1 MSALIEDMQLT
12 TSVMD
17 IFQALLKSLEAM
29 GNATSVIA
37 HNTGSEIDKFF
48 LEKQI
53 KEEARVLKDFISHM
67 EKGREVKAVEVLD
80 HDQANLMTQILKSEG
95 VPFIANTT
103 EKGMLFM
110 YKDIDVERFMSIA
123 KEAERYVADKGHE
136 MNHPEFMEKIGTKQ
150 EYVKVE
156 GLTEEEVAVFRR
168 EADKQTDPF
177 IFAVTKDSKGTYEIC
192 ANKKDVL
199 ERTINDTLFV
209 MGTAQGQKYAKEL
222 TPFEKSRDVFLE
234 KAKEMS
240 RGNTPAYIIDA
251 KNPTHIIE
259 LSRDTFRTHG
269 VGVDK
274 EGKVVDIAAR
284 YAKPISH
291 DIYSEI
297 KTLKMEKPIL
307 VSPYEATSFI
317 NGLTREGT
325 IQFAAKYTG
334 SPEKFIGLSQ
344 MLEDKFVGKSLE
356 PPIHE
361 PKLEV
366 VSMAQDFKIKARDMT
381 VYHNIPLP
389 TLLKIEKANIDGVYT
404 YNKGNTREV
413 ACTPEAAD
421 AVAKIMK
428 ESLAKDKGS
437 LDTWL
442 TMEKYKGH
450 GERGENKDDVYYI
463 VDASFPDA
471 VLEISPQDLTYSDT
485 EVVQKL
491 EIPDGSSRDDV
502 ALAQIFQMGA
512 PIVLSKDEYDLM
524 IEEGFEGKQQ
534 IIESHFMNPMSSNVV
549 KAEQEKLENEREK
562 LENLIYSPD
571 SQKLLKKDITPAQQ
585 YVLKQHE
592 KRNLKAKELGKLEVK
607 ELDIDKGTQTREAK
621 DIELDR

>member
-29 GNATSVIA
+29 GNATAMIA
-37 HNTGSEIDKFF
+37 RNTENEINKMF

-53 KEEARVLKDFISHM
+53 KEEARVLKDFISHI

-80 HDQANLMTQILKSEG
+80 HDQANLMTKILKSEG

-110 YKDIDVERFMSIA
+110 YKDVDGEKFMAIA
-123 KEAERYVADKGHE
+123 KEAERYISDKGHE

-150 EYVKVE
+150 EYAKVE
-156 GLTEEEVAVFRR
+156 GLSEEEVAVFRR
-168 EADKQTDPF
+168 EADKQSDAF
-177 IFAVTKDSKGTYEIC
+177 IFAVTRDSKGTYEIC
-192 ANKKDVL
+192 ADKKDIL
-199 ERTINDTLFV
+199 EKTINDTLFV

-222 TPFEKSRDVFLE
+222 TPFEKSRDAFIDT
-234 KAKEMS
+234 AKEMS
-240 RGNTPAYIIDA
+240 RGKSPAYIIDV

-259 LSRDTFRTHG
+259 LSGDTFRTHG

-274 EGKVVDIAAR
+274 EGKIIDVAAR

-291 DIYSEI
+291 DIYSEM
-297 KTLKMEKPIL
+297 KTLKMERPIL

-344 MLEDKFVGKSLE
+344 MLEDKFVGKAIE
-356 PPIHE
+356 PPMQE

-366 VSMAQDFKIKARDMT
+366 VSMAQDFKEKARDMT

-413 ACTPEAAD
+413 ACTPEAA
-421 AVAKIMK
+421 AEVGKIMK

-450 GERGENKDDVYYI
+450 GERGENKDEAYYI

-471 VLEISPQDLTYSDT
+471 VLEISPQDITYKDT
-485 EVVQKL
+485 KIEQKL
-491 EIPDGSSRDDV
+491 EVPSGISRDDV
-502 ALAQIFQMGA
+502 ILAQVFQMGA
-512 PIVLSKDEYDLM
+512 PIVLNKEEYDLAKEDYKAM
-524 IEEGFEGKQQ
+524 EQ
-534 IIESHFMNPMSSNVV
+534 IIDSYYMNPMTSNVV
-549 KAEQEKLENEREK
+549 KAEQERLENEREK
-562 LENLIYSPD
+562 LDSLINSPE
-571 SQKLLKKDITPAQQ
+571 SQKSLKKDITPAQQ
-585 YVLKQHE
+585 YVLKQYE
-592 KRNLKAKELGKLEVK
+592 KRDLRAKEQGKLEVK
-607 ELDIDKGTQTREAK
+607 EFDVDKGTQTRDVK
-621 DIELDR
+621 DIEPDR

>member
-17 IFQALLKSLEAM
+17 IFQSLLKSLEAM
-29 GNATSVIA
+29 GHAMSTIATS
-37 HNTGSEIDKFF
+37 TGNEIDKLF
-48 LEKQI
+48 LEKQM

-67 EKGREVKAVEVLD
+67 EKGREIKAVEVLD
-80 HDQANLMTQILKSEG
+80 HDQANLMTQLLKSEG
-95 VPFIANTT
+95 IPFIANTT

-110 YKDIDVERFMSIA
+110 YKDMDNERFMSIA
-123 KEAERYVADKGHE
+123 KEAERYVTDKGHE

-150 EYVKVE
+150 EYAKVE

-177 IFAVTKDSKGTYEIC
+177 IFAVAKDSKGTYEIC

-199 ERTINDTLFV
+199 EKTVNDTLFV

-222 TPFEKSRDVFLE
+222 TPFEKSRDEFIE

-240 RGNTPAYIIDA
+240 RGKSPAYIIDV

-259 LSRDTFRTHG
+259 LSGDTFKTHG

-274 EGKVVDIAAR
+274 EGKVVDVVAR

-291 DIYSEI
+291 DIYSEM

-325 IQFAAKYTG
+325 IQFTAKYTG

-344 MLEDKFVGKSLE
+344 MLEEKFVGKAIE

-361 PKLEV
+361 PQLEV
-366 VSMAQDFKIKARDMT
+366 VSMAQDFKLKARDMT

-389 TLLKIEKANIDGVYT
+389 TLLKIEKADINGVYT

-413 ACTPEAAD
+413 ACTPEAAE

-428 ESLAKDKGS
+428 ESLAHEKGA

-450 GERGENKDDVYYI
+450 GERGENKDEAYYI

-471 VLEISPQDLTYSDT
+471 VLEISPQDVTYKDT
-485 EVVQKL
+485 KIEQKL
-491 EIPDGSSRDDV
+491 EIPEGSTRDDMI
-502 ALAQIFQMGA
+502 LAQIFQMGA
-512 PIVLSKDEYDLM
+512 PIVLTKEEYELTVDDYKAM
-524 IEEGFEGKQQ
+524 EQ
-534 IIESHFMNPMSSNVV
+534 IIDSYYMNPMSSNVV
-549 KAEQEKLENEREK
+549 KAEQERLENEREK
-562 LENLIYSPD
+562 LDNLINSPE
-571 SQKLLKKDITPAQQ
+571 SQKSFKKDITPAQQ

-592 KRNLKAKELGKLEVK
+592 KRDLKAREQGKLEVK
-607 ELDIDKGTQTREAK
+607 EFDVNKGTQTHETK
-621 DIELDR
+621 DVELDR